1 MKFKVKQQQDKTI
14 VQALIFKNEE
24 LVERELNTISLNAAK
39 NFLRPTLKKRSF
51 IYHYTIDFVG
61 PRSIP
66 LSQYLRNII
75 SKQNFYHILSQIVS
89 VANFLQTSNMSLK
102 NLILDFRYIFININT
117 NELFFIYLPLL
128 SNNVSVDMIGFL
140 GTFLHSTNPDRN
152 ENNGYLNEF
161 SAFLQTQ
168 TTFSVSSFRNYICSK
183 DQAAAAQL

>member
-61 PRSIP
+61 PRSVP
-66 LSQYLRNII
+66 LSQYLRNVI

-89 VANFLQTSNMSLK
+89 VGFSLYFYQHQHK
-102 NLILDFRYIFININT
+102 
-117 NELFFIYLPLL
+117 
-128 SNNVSVDMIGFL
+128 
-140 GTFLHSTNPDRN
+140 
-152 ENNGYLNEF
+152 
-161 SAFLQTQ
+161 
-168 TTFSVSSFRNYICSK
+168 
-183 DQAAAAQL
+183 